1 VSIFNI
7 VREKKNNANID
18 FWISE
23 KESELLKTSFII
35 DSLKRTVKRLKTI
48 RLNRKIILSI
58 LKYIILIDSILFLA
72 FKSPE

>member
-1 VSIFNI
+1 MSIFNI
-7 VREKKNNANID
+7 VRAKKNNANID

-48 RLNRKIILSI
+48 RLNRNYS
-58 LKYIILIDSILFLA
+58 
-72 FKSPE
+72 